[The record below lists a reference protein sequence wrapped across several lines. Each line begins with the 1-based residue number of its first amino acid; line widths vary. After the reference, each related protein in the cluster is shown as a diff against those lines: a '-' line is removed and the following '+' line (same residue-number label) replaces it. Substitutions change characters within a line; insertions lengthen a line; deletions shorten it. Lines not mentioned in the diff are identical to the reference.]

1 MRANENIKVG
11 DTLYKV
17 DPQRL
22 VITRTNVV
30 EVSDGYGSVAKE
42 HKSFQEKAKAAEK
55 IAIDNFPSENNGMLY
70 FKTEEDAQKFV
81 KNQIGI

>member
-11 DTLYKV
+11 DTLFRV

-30 EVSDGYGSVAKE
+30 EVSGDYGSVTKE
-42 HKSFQEKAKAAEK
+42 HRSLQERKAAEK
-55 IAIDNFPSENNGMLY
+55 ISLDNFPAENNGMLY